1 MLNYFQQICA
11 IQVLLLGKNSPIF
24 WVKNLKAFQNL
35 SVMKSLRVYQLS
47 YEQIQE
53 FLHYEVLYF
62 RKVLFFY
69 PLRMF
74 SANNLFTGMLKN
86 FFFDALEIIDLEMR
100 ETFLVK
106 YFETII

>member
-1 MLNYFQQICA
+1 MCYPGLT
-11 IQVLLLGKNSPIF
+11 LGKNSPIF
-24 WVKNLKAFQNL
+24 WVKNLKAFQNS
-35 SVMKSLRVYQLS
+35 SVTKSLTVYQFS

-53 FLHYEVLYF
+53 FLDYEALYF